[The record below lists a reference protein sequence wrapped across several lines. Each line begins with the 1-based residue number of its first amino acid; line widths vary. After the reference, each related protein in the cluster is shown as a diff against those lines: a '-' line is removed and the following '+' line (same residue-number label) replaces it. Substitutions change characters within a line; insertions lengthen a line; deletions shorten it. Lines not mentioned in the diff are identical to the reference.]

1 MASPSRPRVI
11 DDLRDFNVLDR
22 GCDAVK
28 VGHLL
33 TKLVGEELTRRLF
46 RIPDVEV
53 VRPSGG
59 LVQCEEL
66 EAKAWH
72 AFERRPSIVGNTD
85 HSRAVERIL
94 VLERDV
100 DTNHGSSCGLS
111 THFYAL
117 AAGSPQVGRTDVE
130 ASLAG
135 YCCLEQANA
144 TSRPK
149 LAAAQQLYEEIVG
162 GAGCVCGHCT
172 ADSFGAKAIHKLIDA

>member
-1 MASPSRPRVI
+1 MESHGRPRRRIRRGEVVEPRRPAGHSQGRRLGVLWARVI

-66 EAKAWH
+66 EAEAWH
-72 AFERRPSIVGNTD
+72 AFELRPSIVGNTD
-85 HSRAVERIL
+85 HSRAVERLL

-135 YCCLEQANA
+135 YCCLEHANA
-144 TSRPK
+144 
-149 LAAAQQLYEEIVG
+149 
-162 GAGCVCGHCT
+162 
-172 ADSFGAKAIHKLIDA
+172 